1 MRSWLI
7 FEAIWGQSRAENCQ
21 LGRGSSR
28 QKGCRA
34 VGSEINKI
42 LNDLPF
48 VSAVVCVW
56 SAGPRPTF
64 TFFMRL
70 QPETFQ
76 QESGDTAHR
85 TSHELFNVPV
95 KSSFVE
101 LRTYQ
106 LHENHERI

>member
-1 MRSWLI
+1 M
-7 FEAIWGQSRAENCQ
+7 
-21 LGRGSSR
+21 
-28 QKGCRA
+28 
-34 VGSEINKI
+34 GSEINKI

-48 VSAVVCVW
+48 VSAVVWVW

-85 TSHELFNVPV
+85 TSHEQTNVPV
-95 KSSFVE
+95 KSNKTQSSFVE